1 VGEIR
6 DRETA
11 EIAAEAA
18 LTGHL
23 VLSTLHTNDA
33 VSTISRLLNL
43 GVDSVLLADALA
55 GIFAQRLCAQLCEHC
70 KVPAVEPFHADEKMF
85 IEVTR
90 NQPGFRP
97 KGCGQCNFTGF
108 RGRLPIVE
116 AVEMTPALRDAI
128 AGAESQVTV
137 LNRLRE
143 GGLKSLAVSGSLRII
158 SGETT
163 VGEVISAVG
172 SQTFWQ
178 EVASHYG
185 TSAPMSVVQSRMMV
199 ADDVG
204 GVLLISQ
211 DIKLADGLRKVLAME
226 GLRLEVAGDAET
238 ARDLLNQDEYLSF
251 VIGDIPEQATLSD
264 AIATLRHNRLHIA
277 WARLP
282 AVVLVPAAIFAER
295 DRLAAS
301 GVMGDLL
308 PKPVNARGLVERI
321 TSARF
326 R

>member
-1 VGEIR
+1 
-6 DRETA
+6 
-11 EIAAEAA
+11 
-18 LTGHL
+18 
-23 VLSTLHTNDA
+23 
-33 VSTISRLLNL
+33 
-43 GVDSVLLADALA
+43 
-55 GIFAQRLCAQLCEHC
+55 
-70 KVPAVEPFHADEKMF
+70 
-85 IEVTR
+85 
-90 NQPGFRP
+90 
-97 KGCGQCNFTGF
+97 
-108 RGRLPIVE
+108 
-116 AVEMTPALRDAI
+116 
-128 AGAESQVTV
+128 
-137 LNRLRE
+137 
-143 GGLKSLAVSGSLRII
+143 
-158 SGETT
+158 
-163 VGEVISAVG
+163 
-172 SQTFWQ
+172 
-178 EVASHYG
+178 
-185 TSAPMSVVQSRMMV
+185 MSVVQSRMMV